1 MSSWHRVQ
9 VFMLFH
15 ASTSHQTKDHPEI
28 TGDNALTSEITGDNT
43 IESLMDHE
51 SSHKKA
57 VPHVML
63 NSTVYFHG
71 TQKLLV
77 TAL

>member
-1 MSSWHRVQ
+1 VRV
-9 VFMLFH
+9 VHTVRFTELFH
-15 ASTSHQTKDHPEI
+15 ASTSHRTKDHPEI

-43 IESLMDHE
+43 IESLMDHD